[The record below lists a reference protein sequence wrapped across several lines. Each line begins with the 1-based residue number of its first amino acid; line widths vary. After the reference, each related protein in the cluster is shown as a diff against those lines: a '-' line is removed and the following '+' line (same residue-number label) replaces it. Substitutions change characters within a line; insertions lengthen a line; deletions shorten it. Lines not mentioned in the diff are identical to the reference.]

1 MVYSIIYTSRSQ
13 NSFHIDE
20 IKKMLLKAKQFNK
33 VNNITGIILYYKLQF
48 IQLIEGD
55 KESIE
60 SLYKDIQADKRHF
73 DVETIIST
81 FSKQSLWTE
90 WSMAFYDFSNT
101 TDQSDYLRLLLEA
114 SFEDVNSKQK
124 DSKVLTTLRQHT
136 SLILDK

>member
-1 MVYSIIYTSRSQ
+1 MVYSIIYKSKSK

-20 IKKMLLKAKQFNK
+20 IRKMLSKAKRFNK
-33 VNNITGIILYYKLQF
+33 VNNITGIILYYKHQF

-55 KESIE
+55 KKSIE

-81 FSKQSLWTE
+81 TSKQSLWTE
-90 WSMAFYDFSNT
+90 WSMAFYDFSDT

-114 SFEDVNSKQK
+114 SFEDINSKQK
-124 DSKVLTTLRQHT
+124 DSMVLKTLREYT
-136 SLILDK
+136 SQILDR

>member
-1 MVYSIIYTSRSQ
+1 MVYSIIYKSKSQ

-20 IKKMLLKAKQFNK
+20 IKKMLFKAKRFNK

-55 KESIE
+55 KKSIE
-60 SLYKDIQADKRHF
+60 SLYKDILADKRHF

-81 FSKQSLWTE
+81 TSKQSLWTE
-90 WSMAFYDFSNT
+90 WSMAFYDFSDSS
-101 TDQSDYLRLLLEA
+101 DQSHYLRLLLEA

-136 SLILDK
+136 SLILDR

>member
-1 MVYSIIYTSRSQ
+1 
-13 NSFHIDE
+13 
-20 IKKMLLKAKQFNK
+20 MLLKAKQFNK
-33 VNNITGIILYYKLQF
+33 ANNITGIILYYKLQF

-55 KESIE
+55 KESID

-81 FSKQSLWTE
+81 SSKQSLWTE

-124 DSKVLTTLRQHT
+124 NSEVLTTLRQHT

>member
-1 MVYSIIYTSRSQ
+1 MVYSIIYKSKSKK
-13 NSFHIDE
+13 SFHIDE
-20 IKKMLLKAKQFNK
+20 IRKMLSKAKRFNK
-33 VNNITGIILYYKLQF
+33 VNNITGIILYYKQQF

-55 KESIE
+55 KKSIE

-81 FSKQSLWTE
+81 TSKQSLWTE
-90 WSMAFYDFSNT
+90 WSMAFYDFSDT

-124 DSKVLTTLRQHT
+124 DSMVLKILREYT
-136 SLILDK
+136 SQILDR

>member
-1 MVYSIIYTSRSQ
+1 MVYSIIYKSKSQ

-20 IKKMLLKAKQFNK
+20 IKKMLLKAKRFNK

-55 KESIE
+55 KKSIE

-81 FSKQSLWTE
+81 VSKQSLWTE
-90 WSMAFYDFSNT
+90 WSMAFYDFSDTSN
-101 TDQSDYLRLLLEA
+101 QSDYLRLLLEA
-114 SFEDVNSKQK
+114 SFEDVNSQQK
-124 DSKVLTTLRQHT
+124 NSEVLTSLRQHT